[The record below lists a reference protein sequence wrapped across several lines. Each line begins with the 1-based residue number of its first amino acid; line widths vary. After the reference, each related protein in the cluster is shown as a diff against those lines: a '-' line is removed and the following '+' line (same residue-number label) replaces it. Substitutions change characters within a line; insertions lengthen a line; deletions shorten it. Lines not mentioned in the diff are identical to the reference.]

1 MVTRRMLHDP
11 HIDRK
16 NAQSSLDMDHLNLT
30 RLPLVALDHLMYG
43 LSLSG
48 VAMMAAAGVLEA
60 GRKRF
65 DLFGMVFIALAAA
78 LGGGSLR
85 DLLLDRPVFWVADQT
100 YLLAALIAA
109 LLTFFLAR
117 IFALPARLFLIPDAA
132 GLALFTISGTKAALV
147 WGAPWLVASFMG
159 VITGVVGGILRDVL
173 CNEEPLVF
181 QGPLYATA
189 AWAGALVCLG
199 LMAWQ
204 IDPGHAAL
212 AGGVLI
218 FALRVAAM
226 RWDIALP
233 RFNGRL

>member
-1 MVTRRMLHDP
+1 MTLDLSN
-11 HIDRK
+11 I
-16 NAQSSLDMDHLNLT
+16 SLN
-30 RLPLVALDHLMYG
+30 HLMYG
-43 LSLSG
+43 LSLSAA
-48 VAMMAAAGVLEA
+48 AMMAAAGVLEA

-65 DLFGMVFIALAAA
+65 DLFGMVVVALAAA

-100 YLLAALIAA
+100 YLIASLIAA

-181 QGPLYATA
+181 QGTLYATA
-189 AWAGALVCLG
+189 AWTGALVFLG
-199 LMAWQ
+199 LGVWG
-204 IDPGHAAL
+204 IDPGLAAV

-218 FALRVAAM
+218 FLLRVAAI
-226 RWDIALP
+226 RWEIALP
-233 RFNGRL
+233 RFTARL

>member
-1 MVTRRMLHDP
+1 MPVPLDDLMRA
-11 HIDRK
+11 I
-16 NAQSSLDMDHLNLT
+16 SLG
-30 RLPLVALDHLMYG
+30 A
-43 LSLSG
+43 

-65 DLFGMVFIALAAA
+65 DLFGMVVVALAAA

-85 DLLLDRPVFWVADQT
+85 DLLLDRPVFWVVDQT
-100 YLLAALIAA
+100 YLIAALAAA

-117 IFALPARLFLIPDAA
+117 VFVLPARLFLIPDAA
-132 GLALFTISGTKAALV
+132 GLALFTITGTKAALV

-189 AWAGALVCLG
+189 AWGGSLAFLG
-199 LMAWQ
+199 LVAWDIQ
-204 IDPGHAAL
+204 VGVAAV
-212 AGGVLI
+212 AAGVLI
-218 FALRVAAM
+218 FLLRVVAI
-226 RWDIALP
+226 RWDIGLP
-233 RFNGRL
+233 RFTSRP

>member
-1 MVTRRMLHDP
+1 
-11 HIDRK
+11 
-16 NAQSSLDMDHLNLT
+16 MDLSVLSD
-30 RLPLVALDHLMYG
+30 LPLDRLMYG
-43 LSLSG
+43 ISLVA

-65 DLFGMVFIALAAA
+65 DLFGMVVIALAAA

-85 DLLLDRPVFWVADQT
+85 DVLLDRPVFWVADQT
-100 YLLAALIAA
+100 YLIAALIAA
-109 LLTFFLAR
+109 MLTFFLAR

-173 CNEEPLVF
+173 CNEDPLVF
-181 QGPLYATA
+181 QGTLYATA
-189 AWAGALVCLG
+189 AWAGALVFLG
-199 LMAWQ
+199 LTTWEV
-204 IDPGHAAL
+204 DPGQAAV
-212 AGGVLI
+212 AGGALI
-218 FALRVAAM
+218 FLLRVAAI

-233 RFNGRL
+233 RFTARL

>member
-1 MVTRRMLHDP
+1 MT
-11 HIDRK
+11 
-16 NAQSSLDMDHLNLT
+16 LDLSQIS
-30 RLPLVALDHLMYG
+30 LDHLMYG
-43 LSLSG
+43 ISLG
-48 VAMMAAAGVLEA
+48 AVAMMAAAGVLEA

-65 DLFGMVFIALAAA
+65 DLFGMVVVALAAA

-85 DLLLDRPVFWVADQT
+85 DVLLDRPVFWVADQT
-100 YLLAALIAA
+100 YLIAALIAA

-117 IFALPARLFLIPDAA
+117 IFVLPARLFLIPDAA

-181 QGPLYATA
+181 QGTLYATA
-189 AWAGALVCLG
+189 AWAGALVFLG
-199 LMAWQ
+199 LMTWEM
-204 IDPGHAAL
+204 DPGLAAV

-218 FALRVAAM
+218 FLLRLAAI
-226 RWDIALP
+226 RWQIALP
-233 RFNGRL
+233 RFTARL